1 MPKKKNLRQSINF
14 TRWVIVALLLV
25 AIAAAGLITNHYVN
39 KKSSTQV
46 STVNG
51 INYGP
56 SSPQDN
62 APNNTRKS
70 SPPSTSTQT
79 LNTPPATSGNSQ
91 SAPANPQGITVTITR
106 ANINNNALQVA
117 TIIGNATAGSCTLTA
132 SQNGQQSITQTE
144 VVQLQT
150 NVYVCPVFSI
160 PIDNFPNLNGWN
172 VSVSV
177 TDNGSTATGQWQD
190 NPVKL

>member
-1 MPKKKNLRQSINF
+1 MSNRKIPRKSINF
-14 TRWVIVALLLV
+14 TRWILVVLLLV
-25 AIAAAGLITNHYVN
+25 AITSAGILTDHYA
-39 KKSSTQV
+39 KRKPSTQV
-46 STVNG
+46 NTVNG

-79 LNTPPATSGNSQ
+79 LNTPPTTSSNPQPTPS
-91 SAPANPQGITVTITR
+91 NPQGISVTITR
-106 ANINNNALQVA
+106 ANVINNSLQVA
-117 TIIGNATAGSCTLTA
+117 TIIGNAAAGTCTLTV
-132 SQNGQQSITQTE
+132 SQSGQQSITQTE
-144 VVQLQT
+144 AVQLQG

-160 PIDNFPNLNGWN
+160 PVDNFPDLSGWN

-177 TDNGSTATGQWQD
+177 TDNTSTATGQWQG
-190 NPVKL
+190 NPVNL